1 MPLVNEL
8 CSKHHI
14 TPIVT
19 FTTQEAKLTIYN
31 QDDRND
37 FVEFTSPFV
46 ICELKGSNKIQAL
59 GSSHTYLRRYLY
71 LTAFEIVESDG
82 IDGLSV
88 EDRKEVEQV
97 KQEDD
102 KKEKLIK
109 EIKQLQTVL
118 KNELKETNAKSIK
131 ELPLESLVKIY
142 KEVIK

>member
-1 MPLVNEL
+1 MYQVQFP
-8 CSKHHI
+8 S
-14 TPIVT
+14 
-19 FTTQEAKLTIYN
+19 
-31 QDDRND
+31 R
-37 FVEFTSPFV
+37 
-46 ICELKGSNKIQAL
+46 LKGSNKIQAL

-109 EIKQLQTVL
+109 EIIKNKENKQLQTVL

-131 ELPLESLVKIY
+131 ELPLESLVKIC